1 MDFKFEHA
9 IDAPVVAVERALLA
23 PGFAE
28 ALASSARALSEG
40 RVISLEAR
48 GDQIERVAW
57 FRAEGSWVA
66 GPFARL
72 GAVAWTER
80 VSWSS
85 VSHSGQFTVIPDV
98 RAVLQRRVRCEGTYA
113 LVATGGGLTSRRVEG
128 VIEVRAP
135 LVGARAEARV
145 VEMLQAIFDDEAS
158 LLATWA
164 RVT

>member
-1 MDFKFEHA
+1 MEFRFEHP
-9 IDAPVVAVERALLA
+9 IDVPVVAVERALLA
-23 PGFAE
+23 RGFVQ
-28 ALASSARALSEG
+28 ALAAHARALSEG
-40 RVISLEAR
+40 RVLSLDEQADR
-48 GDQIERVAW
+48 VERVAW

-80 VSWSS
+80 VEWSR
-85 VSHSGQFTVIPDV
+85 VSHSGRFTVIPDV
-98 RAVLQRRVRCEGTYA
+98 RAVLRRRVRCEGMYS
-113 LVATGGGLTSRRVEG
+113 LVATREGLTSRRVEG

-158 LLATWA
+158 LLAA
-164 RVT
+164 RAHAT

>member
-1 MDFKFEHA
+1 MEFRFEHA
-9 IDAPVVAVERALLA
+9 IDAPVAAVERALLA
-23 PGFAE
+23 TGFAE
-28 ALASSARALSEG
+28 ALAAHARALSEG
-40 RVISLEAR
+40 RVLSLDVMDDR
-48 GDQIERVAW
+48 VERVAW

-80 VSWSS
+80 VEWSLA
-85 VSHSGQFTVIPDV
+85 SHSGRFTVTPDV
-98 RAVLQRRVRCEGTYA
+98 RTVLQRRVRCEGTYA
-113 LVATGGGLTSRRVEG
+113 LVATPEGLTSRHVEG

-145 VEMLQAIFDDEAS
+145 IEMLQAIFDDEAS
-158 LLATWA
+158 LLAARA